1 MGTHDLDTIQGP
13 FTYTAKPPSEIVFK
27 ALNQTKEMS
36 AVELMQHYKV
46 FVFAVL
52 PYNFFSL
59 FTLSLLSSL
68 SWIKKDYN
76 LWERKRITNRFNAL
90 YSVWHK

>member
-46 FVFAVL
+46 FVFFVFAVL
-52 PYNFFSL
+52 P
-59 FTLSLLSSL
+59 
-68 SWIKKDYN
+68 
-76 LWERKRITNRFNAL
+76 
-90 YSVWHK
+90 